1 MTVTHCAEFTIISL
15 LNIIKNALQL
25 LLQHV
30 ILVRLSTP
38 KNTQPI
44 VSTAQTCMQN
54 YKNCLISYYLG
65 YRFNFREYET
75 SLKIIVQDKETQT
88 LISFFFGLFFPFI
101 LSVSLLQLPLGG
113 YFSYKATFFGS
124 YSHKHSLNWTR
135 SATEAGKPGFD
146 PALLIQNTT

>member
-1 MTVTHCAEFTIISL
+1 MTVTHCAELTIISL

-30 ILVRLSTP
+30 ILVRLSIP
-38 KNTQPI
+38 ENTQPI
-44 VSTAQTCMQN
+44 VSKAQTCMQN

-88 LISFFFGLFFPFI
+88 FISFFFVFFSLYIKCEPTTTPSGRIFFIQSYILWVLF
-101 LSVSLLQLPLGG
+101 
-113 YFSYKATFFGS
+113 T
-124 YSHKHSLNWTR
+124 
-135 SATEAGKPGFD
+135 
-146 PALLIQNTT
+146 